1 MEVIAVINQRGGVGK
16 TTTALSVFS
25 GLRRRGYSVLFIDLD
40 AQGNSSYSLGAST
53 EGYNVMGVL
62 ERPETIREEIQKTAQ
77 GDVLASSY
85 RLSIADKV
93 LESTGKEY
101 RLREALSN
109 VRELYDYA
117 VIDTPPFLGVLTINA
132 LTACDK
138 ALIPAQADVYSLQGI
153 AQLSGT
159 IETVRKYCNP
169 DLEVMGVVLTRYNSR
184 AVITKELTEMISDT
198 AEKLGTRLFDTRIR
212 ECTAI
217 KEAQAKRTDIYSY
230 APRSNASADYTALT
244 DEIIGGRHE

>member
-1 MEVIAVINQRGGVGK
+1 
-16 TTTALSVFS
+16 
-25 GLRRRGYSVLFIDLD
+25 
-40 AQGNSSYSLGAST
+40 
-53 EGYNVMGVL
+53 MGVL
-62 ERPETIREEIQKTAQ
+62 ERPETIREEIQQTAQ

-109 VRELYDYA
+109 VRELYDFV

-244 DEIIGGRHE
+244 DEIIGGSHE